1 MWNEAVYPS
10 TDEQI
15 IEMWYIYT
23 IDFYSAIKK
32 KIKYETWRKM
42 ELENTL
48 KLVNSDTNKQI
59 QYFVLFLFCASESL
73 ICMCVA
79 VCEWV

>member
-1 MWNEAVYPS
+1 
-10 TDEQI
+10 
-15 IEMWYIYT
+15 
-23 IDFYSAIKK
+23 
-32 KIKYETWRKM
+32 M

-79 VCEWV
+79 VCE